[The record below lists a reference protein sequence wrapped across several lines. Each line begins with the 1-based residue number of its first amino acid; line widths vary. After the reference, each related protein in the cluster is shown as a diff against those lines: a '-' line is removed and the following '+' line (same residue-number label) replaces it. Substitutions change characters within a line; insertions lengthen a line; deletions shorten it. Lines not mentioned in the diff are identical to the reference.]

1 MWRLLSPFLNHI
13 FFWAVLDLQKNY
25 EDSAATSHMP
35 YTKFPLALTFNMSV
49 TPLLQLLKQYWDI
62 IISWSLAFIQI
73 SLVFTY

>member
-1 MWRLLSPFLNHI
+1 
-13 FFWAVLDLQKNY
+13 
-25 EDSAATSHMP
+25 MP
-35 YTKFPLALTFNMSV
+35 YTKFPLVLTFNMSV